1 MKCNSQASP
10 TSYAT
15 YAEYQAYIQSIDEVE
30 NRIDDDSRFPIVK
43 DNKIKI
49 CCKTTLELTKILI
62 NYLKCNINNASK
74 ETKSKSNNKN
84 E

>member
-15 YAEYQAYIQSIDEVE
+15 VAEMDMYIQSIDNMEQRCINDNIYPKVRSSRCKAFCYVISEVTKE
-30 NRIDDDSRFPIVK
+30 CIRYF
-43 DNKIKI
+43 KIS
-49 CCKTTLELTKILI
+49 T
-62 NYLKCNINNASK
+62 NNNA
-74 ETKSKSNNKN
+74 TKSKAK